1 MQTAEQQLAGY
12 EAARHGAA
20 FRRIPEP
27 GFVIVRGQDP
37 QGFIQRQTT
46 NDVQQLPPGRS
57 QVTVLTSATAR
68 ILDVWRLIPGP
79 DGIGIITLPG
89 RGTLTARYLQ
99 GRIFFMDKVTVT
111 GDSAAWAQIELTGP
125 EAARALAAL
134 GLDAPPA
141 PDQIVQASLDDTAV
155 RVMGLD
161 GKLGQGCLLVVPAD
175 RAGAVIAALVQ
186 GGAVEIG
193 PDAYAVLR
201 VEAGIPGPA
210 RELTEDFTP
219 LEVTLDA
226 AVSLS
231 KGCYTGQEVLAR
243 QINYDKIT
251 RRLAGLRLAA
261 EAPVGAAVAAEGRTV
276 GEVTSVAYSPRLG
289 WLALAVLKRP
299 HYEPGTPVTVR
310 AKSGEIAATT
320 AVLPFPDR

>member
-1 MQTAEQQLAGY
+1 MQTTEQQLAGY
-12 EAARHGAA
+12 AAARQSAA

-27 GFVIVRGQDP
+27 GTVIVRGQDP

-46 NDVQQLPPGRS
+46 NDVQQLAPDRS

-68 ILDVWRLIPGP
+68 ILDVWRLVPEP

-89 RGTLTARYLQ
+89 RGALTARYLQ
-99 GRIFFMDKVTVT
+99 GRIFFMDKVTVA
-111 GDSAAWAQIELTGP
+111 DESAAWTQIELAGP
-125 EAARALAAL
+125 EVAPLLAPL
-134 GLDAPPA
+134 GLDALPA
-141 PDQIVQASLDDTAV
+141 PDQIVQASINGATLRAI
-155 RVMGLD
+155 
-161 GKLGQGCLLVVPAD
+161 GQGETCLLLVPAPHTD
-175 RAGAVIAALVQ
+175 AVIAGLIE
-186 GGAVEIG
+186 GGAVEIA

-201 VEAGIPGPA
+201 VENGIPGP
-210 RELTEDFTP
+210 RELTEDYTP
-219 LEVTLDA
+219 LEARLDA

-261 EAPVGAAVAAEGRTV
+261 EVAVGAAVVAEGRTT
-276 GEVTSVAYSPRLG
+276 GEITSVAHSPRLG

-299 HYEPGTPVTVR
+299 HYEAGTPVTVR
-310 AKSGEIAATT
+310 TDSGDVEATT
-320 AVLPFPDR
+320 EALPFPDR